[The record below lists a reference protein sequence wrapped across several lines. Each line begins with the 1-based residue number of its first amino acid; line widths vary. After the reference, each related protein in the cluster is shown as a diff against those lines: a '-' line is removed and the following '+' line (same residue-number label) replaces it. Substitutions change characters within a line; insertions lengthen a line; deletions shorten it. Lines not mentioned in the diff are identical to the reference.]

1 MFNWGNTKYN
11 YIITIKVLDE
21 NGLNLKIR
29 VIDETAGGSKPE
41 NSKTKESQI

>member
-29 VIDETAGGSKPE
+29 VIDETAESKPE
-41 NSKTKESQI
+41 TSENKESQI